1 MKIRNKVLCTVA
13 IILVAATF
21 VPPAPPAHALIV
33 IRGLQNPT
41 RQISI
46 FVEGGRDFEH
56 SDVQMLGNYGTVT
69 TIAGSIAVLHTMP
82 AELPEIARLPFV
94 TRIENS
100 HSLSVDL
107 ESGVPDIGAPQ
118 VWNEVKDPEGRNVTG
133 AGVIVGFVDT
143 GIDTSHPDFTFP
155 NGTTKILF
163 VWDQSTSGRPP
174 TGFNYGYECTSADIQ
189 AGSCPETDTFGHGTH
204 VAGIAAGSG
213 MATGNFTGVA
223 PAASIIFVKSGYSVC
238 NGSSWNFGTAQILDG
253 VNYIVRKAKQLGM
266 RSVISLSLGGNIGA
280 HDGTDPFELGLDA
293 FVKSGTPVVVAA
305 SNSARDN
312 AHIRGQLTQGNNV
325 TFQLQVQE
333 TTLDLQIDVWYS
345 PQDQIDATLTTPDG
359 QTYPVPTALGGVLGN
374 SGNVTTITSS
384 SITGKELYLE
394 VNSTSNLRTTGW
406 SVTLKANQ
414 IHSLGLWDAWTD
426 AVTCSYPG
434 AFFVPGDGYAIDPH
448 DTVGIPGTAKNVV
461 TVGAYITNAS
471 WVGMDGQTYG
481 RRDIPPGGM
490 ASFSSLG
497 PTRDGRIK
505 PDVVAPGALI
515 SSARASAI
523 PRQNSDPDPFHR
535 ILAGTSMATPHVAGT
550 IALML
555 QYEPNLQA
563 MDVPRI
569 LEQTARLDAHTGVLA
584 TGSPTWGFGKVDA
597 RTATGLFRFTL
608 ITSEIPNSVAVPLH
622 VDGTLNVENSGGS
635 WVDLYFA
642 KGTTHL
648 ISSDPQ
654 IQGGPGTRYE
664 LTNEVFQVSA
674 NSLQRLNYSV
684 DYLLIVNSRYGPT
697 LGGGWYN
704 ENATAKI
711 GAPEH
716 VRADGLLGYLGMEY
730 DLAYW
735 AKPDGETIS
744 DSVVMTA
751 PTIVTAVYVPMF
763 PLETFVAIIVF
774 LAAIVVAVV
783 IIARKWMS

>member
-1 MKIRNKVLCTVA
+1 
-13 IILVAATF
+13 
-21 VPPAPPAHALIV
+21 
-33 IRGLQNPT
+33 
-41 RQISI
+41 
-46 FVEGGRDFEH
+46 
-56 SDVQMLGNYGTVT
+56 MLSNYGTVT
-69 TIAGSIAVLHTMP
+69 TIAGSVAVLHTMP
-82 AELPEIARLPFV
+82 SELSRIARLPFV

-100 HSLSVDL
+100 HSLTVDL
-107 ESGVPDIGAPQ
+107 ESGVPDTGAPQ

-133 AGVIVGFVDT
+133 AGVIIGFVDT

-163 VWDQSTSGRPP
+163 VWDQTTSGRPP
-174 TGFNYGYECTSADIQ
+174 TGFNYGYECTSADVQ

-213 MATGNFTGVA
+213 MATGNYTGVA
-223 PAASIIFVKSGYSVC
+223 PGASIIFVKSGYSVC

-253 VNYIVRKAKQLGM
+253 VNYIVRKAKQLRM

-293 FVKSGTPVVVAA
+293 FVKLGTPIVVAA
-305 SNSARDN
+305 GNSARDN

-333 TTLDLQIDVWYS
+333 TTVDLQIDVWYS
-345 PQDQIDATLTTPDG
+345 PQDQIDATLTTPG
-359 QTYPVPTALGGVLGN
+359 RQTYSVPTPVGGILSN
-374 SGNVTTITSS
+374 SGNVTTTTSS
-384 SITGKELYLE
+384 SNSGNELYLE
-394 VNSTSNLRTTGW
+394 VNSTSSIQTTGW
-406 SVTLKANQ
+406 SVTLKASK
-414 IHSLGLWDAWTD
+414 IHSQGFWDAWTD

-434 AFFVPGDGYAIDPH
+434 AFFVPGVGYSIDPQ
-448 DTVGIPGTAKNVV
+448 DTVGIPGTAKYVV
-461 TVGAYITNAS
+461 TVGAYISNAS

-481 RRDIPPGGM
+481 RKDIPPGGI

-515 SSARASAI
+515 ASARASAI
-523 PRQNSDPDPFHR
+523 PRRNSDPDPYHR

-555 QYEPNLQA
+555 QYEPHLQA
-563 MDVPRI
+563 MDVPQI

-584 TGSPTWGFGKVDA
+584 TGSPSWGFGKVDA

-608 ITSEIPNSVAVPLH
+608 ITSGIPNNITVPLH
-622 VDGTLNVENSGGS
+622 VDGTQNPESSGG
-635 WVDLYFA
+635 WVDLYFP

-648 ISSDPQ
+648 ISSGAQ
-654 IQGGPGTRYE
+654 IQAGPVTRYE
-664 LTNEVFQVSA
+664 LANEVFRVSA
-674 NSLQRLNYSV
+674 NSLQPLNYSV
-684 DYLLIVNSRYGPT
+684 QYLLIVNSRYGPSS
-697 LGGGWYN
+697 GGGWYN
-704 ENATAKI
+704 ANATANI

-716 VRADGLLGYLGMEY
+716 VRANGLLGYIGMEY
-730 DLAYW
+730 VLSYW
-735 AKPDGETIS
+735 EGSDGEILS
-744 DSVVMTA
+744 DSVSMTT
-751 PTIVTAVYVPMF
+751 PTTVTAVYVPTF
-763 PLETFVAIIVF
+763 PLETFVAVLMS
-774 LAAIVVAVV
+774 LAAILLAVV